1 MQRIHKMCLLACYKM
16 VDVVIIGGSFGR
28 QFFEG
33 LERQLVGNI
42 NELDDD
48 GMKGMRSLT

>member
-1 MQRIHKMCLLACYKM
+1 M